1 VNSDATSLY
10 PAPPIEHRDQA
21 ASPMT
26 GMAIATLMS
35 LALWLLM
42 FAAWEIVG

>member
-1 VNSDATSLY
+1 MNSDATSLY
-10 PAPPIEHRDQA
+10 PAPPIKDQDQA

-42 FAAWEIVG
+42 FAAWETFG